1 MAYCQGIQAGLQ
13 VQTIKYQ
20 TPKVHIK
27 LHTHTHTCTCMRT
40 LILML
45 LLMMIN
51 ERVEQVCH
59 RCREQIPGFS
69 YIHLLINC
77 GNLMTVPLSFLY

>member
-27 LHTHTHTCTCMRT
+27 LHAHTHTHTHTHMHVQAHT
-40 LILML
+40 
-45 LLMMIN
+45 N
-51 ERVEQVCH
+51 T
-59 RCREQIPGFS
+59 
-69 YIHLLINC
+69 YAAADDD
-77 GNLMTVPLSFLY
+77 T